1 MKYTIII
8 MALALTACGTTA
20 NNSAVELHDDAFTT
34 STDGSAS
41 QDAGKD
47 AGASAD
53 TAQADAT
60 LGTAEPDAGGPG
72 TDAGAEPAP
81 DAAAPGTDAQIAAD
95 VPSGADAQVAADTQ
109 GADTA
114 AADAV
119 AVAPDAGP
127 TDAGSTAPDT
137 AAQPKTC
144 SVAQDCPGAADLCVG
159 GTCVAAIAC
168 TANNACTTA
177 GLVCDKV
184 AGHCVQCV
192 TAANCASGN
201 VCQSGKCTAP
211 PLVCA
216 SAADCV
222 VGKVCDLSSGAC
234 VQCVQNTDC
243 ATGHVCTAA
252 ACVAAPLPTP
262 TPAPTPTPTPS
273 ASTIPLSAAS
283 WVTEYDGYGS
293 VTYDATNGIYLSP
306 MASTQPSETHAAL
319 ALAAIP
325 PMKDF
330 HLVITASTDQQL
342 RTGSTPNTWETFWI
356 FFNYQPTAT
365 GKNTNYFTLKTN
377 GVELGT
383 ATDLLG
389 QTFLDTGSSTATAVG
404 ASNTFDIVKV
414 GTHVKV
420 MINGT
425 TVVDY
430 TGTLF
435 DVAGSIGLYTEDARV
450 HVTSVSVS
458 GV

>member
-8 MALALTACGTTA
+8 MALALSACGTTV
-20 NNSAVELHDDAFTT
+20 NNSAIELHDDAFTT
-34 STDGSAS
+34 STDGSTS

-47 AGASAD
+47 AGASTDSAQAD
-53 TAQADAT
+53 TAIGTADADGAT
-60 LGTAEPDAGGPG
+60 SGKDAAAEP
-72 TDAGAEPAP
+72 TP

-95 VPSGADAQVAADTQ
+95 TQVGADAQVAEDTQ
-109 GADTA
+109 GSDAA

-119 AVAPDAGP
+119 AA
-127 TDAGSTAPDT
+127 APDT
-137 AAQPKTC
+137 ATQPKTC
-144 SVAQDCPGAADLCVG
+144 SVAQDCPGAADQCVAG
-159 GTCVAAIAC
+159 SCVAATAC
-168 TANNACTTA
+168 TANKACAPA
-177 GLVCDKV
+177 GLVCDKL

-192 TAANCASGN
+192 AAADCASGN
-201 VCQSGKCTAP
+201 VCQSGHCTVP

-216 SAADCV
+216 SSADCV
-222 VGKVCDLSSGAC
+222 VGKVCDLNSGAC

-243 ATGHVCTAA
+243 ATGEVCNAA
-252 ACVAAPLPTP
+252 ACVTAPLPVPTPTPTP
-262 TPAPTPTPTPS
+262 TPAPAPTPS

-319 ALAAIP
+319 TLAAIA

-420 MINGT
+420 MINGA

-430 TGTLF
+430 TGALF